1 MQHSKTGQRPAVYT
15 IGHSTRTQGEL
26 IDILQHHGIPVLLDI
41 RAIPYSRYNPQ
52 FNRETMM
59 EVMPGEGIHYEHIEA
74 LGGHRPSPE
83 VMKAAK
89 SCSDR
94 SHGFAEYMKSEEF
107 QRGLDRVIELAA
119 SSPVALMCGER
130 EPEHCHRFWVAD
142 ALRERGIEPQHLIHR
157 DEVREHPMNL
167 FSFGS

>member
-1 MQHSKTGQRPAVYT
+1 MRQSETSQTPVVYT

-26 IDILQHHGIPVLLDI
+26 IDILRQYGIPVLLDI

-52 FNRETMM
+52 FNREALM
-59 EVMPGEGIHYEHIEA
+59 EVMSEEGIRYEHIEA

-119 SSPVALMCGER
+119 TSPVVLMCGER

-142 ALRERGIEPQHLIHR
+142 ALRERGVEPQHLIYI

>member
-1 MQHSKTGQRPAVYT
+1 MVYT
-15 IGHSTRTQGEL
+15 IGHSTRTQQEL
-26 IDILQHHGIPVLLDI
+26 IDILRHYGIPVLLDI

-59 EVMPGEGIHYEHIEA
+59 ELMPEENIQYEHIEA
-74 LGGHRPSPE
+74 LGGHRPSQE

-94 SHGFAEYMKSEEF
+94 SVGFAGYMKSKEF
-107 QRGLDRVIELAA
+107 AEGLDRVIELA
-119 SSPVALMCGER
+119 SRSPVVLMCGER

-142 ALRERGIEPQHLIHR
+142 ALRERGIEVRHLIYI

-167 FSFGS
+167 FSFGM